1 MARLNASNPT
11 VLYGRQSPNAS
22 RTISTTSST
31 FHRTTI
37 SSPLKPKANSK
48 PKTKKNE
55 VSDFKIFEDGEQSD
69 NDEGE
74 GADPLTESPR
84 TNQKNSKAP
93 LKLTHSNSI
102 TSGLS
107 KRASQDSS
115 GSSSRRSRSGSES
128 EEEESSDKENLFFD
142 DEAEEVSDN
151 SEEED
156 DDEEEEETG
165 LHEETNLEAN
175 NTLGENMHDGRFE
188 PEAQDPSFMRYRD
201 PKMNEGSDESEPEVN
216 EDSDGYNSLDDF
228 IVSDNEDLSYHDDG
242 LEDDEE
248 EEKEGKEHKV
258 KPPTP
263 KSMRKRLLRGRK
275 PRTSSISS
283 QTQKLNISNEAHSP
297 ATTKAT
303 PPHKSSHKPTT
314 PRFSS
319 PFTRLLPNEGLEE
332 EGEPTKYI
340 KPKRRPL
347 RESINSM

>member
-1 MARLNASNPT
+1 MARLNASKPT
-11 VLYGRQSPNAS
+11 VRYGRQSPK
-22 RTISTTSST
+22 TTSTST
-31 FHRTTI
+31 SFHRTTI
-37 SSPLKPKANSK
+37 PSPLKPKSK
-48 PKTKKNE
+48 QKTKKNSE
-55 VSDFKIFEDGEQSD
+55 FSDFKIFEDGEQSD

-74 GADPLTESPR
+74 SAGPFTESPR
-84 TNQKNSKAP
+84 TNQKKPKAP

-128 EEEESSDKENLFFD
+128 DEEESSDKENLFFD
-142 DEAEEVSDN
+142 EEAEEVSDN

-156 DDEEEEETG
+156 DEEEEETG
-165 LHEETNLEAN
+165 LHEDTNLEAD
-175 NTLGENMHDGRFE
+175 NTLGGNMQEGRFE
-188 PEAQDPSFMRYRD
+188 PEPQEPSFMRYRE
-201 PKMNEGSDESEPEVN
+201 PKQKEESDESEPEVSD
-216 EDSDGYNSLDDF
+216 DSDGYNSLDDF

-242 LEDDEE
+242 LEDEEEDEE
-248 EEKEGKEHKV
+248 EEEV

-263 KSMRKRLLRGRK
+263 KPTQRRLLRGRK

-283 QTQKLNISNEAHSP
+283 QTQKLSISNKTLSP

-303 PPHKSSHKPTT
+303 PPHKSSHKQTP

-319 PFTRLLPNEGLEE
+319 PYTRLLPNEGLDEE
-332 EGEPTKYI
+332 SEPTKYT
-340 KPKRRPL
+340 KPKRSPL

>member
-11 VLYGRQSPNAS
+11 VLYGRQSPS
-22 RTISTTSST
+22 GTKTTSTSSS
-31 FHRTTI
+31 FHRTTV
-37 SSPLKPKANSK
+37 SSPLKPKPK
-48 PKTKKNE
+48 QKTKKSNGF
-55 VSDFKIFEDGEQSD
+55 SDFKIFEDEEQSD
-69 NDEGE
+69 NDHGE
-74 GADPLTESPR
+74 GADPFTQSPR
-84 TNQKNSKAP
+84 TNQKKPKAP

-156 DDEEEEETG
+156 DEEEEERG
-165 LHEETNLEAN
+165 LPEDTNLEAD
-175 NTLGENMHDGRFE
+175 NTLGEDNHEGRFE
-188 PEAQDPSFMRYRD
+188 SEPQEPSFMRYRE
-201 PKMNEGSDESEPEVN
+201 PKPKEESDDSEPEVSD
-216 EDSDGYNSLDDF
+216 DSDGYNSLDDF

-242 LEDDEE
+242 LEDEDEDEE
-248 EEKEGKEHKV
+248 EEEV

-263 KSMRKRLLRGRK
+263 KPTRRRLLRGRK

-283 QTQKLNISNEAHSP
+283 QTQTLNISNETHSP

-303 PPHKSSHKPTT
+303 PPHKSSHKQTP

-319 PFTRLLPNEGLEE
+319 PFTRLLPNEGLDEE
-332 EGEPTKYI
+332 CEPTKYT
-340 KPKRRPL
+340 KPKRSPL

>member
-11 VLYGRQSPNAS
+11 VVYGRQSPNAS
-22 RTISTTSST
+22 RTASTTSST
-31 FHRTTI
+31 FYRTTI
-37 SSPLKPKANSK
+37 SSPLKPKPK
-48 PKTKKNE
+48 PKPKPKKNNGF
-55 VSDFKIFEDGEQSD
+55 SDFKIFEDEEESD
-69 NDEGE
+69 HDEGE
-74 GADPLTESPR
+74 RADPFTESPR

-128 EEEESSDKENLFFD
+128 EEEENSDKENLFFD

-156 DDEEEEETG
+156 DEEEEETG
-165 LHEETNLEAN
+165 LHEDTNLEAD
-175 NTLGENMHDGRFE
+175 NTLGENVYDGRSE
-188 PEAQDPSFMRYRD
+188 SEAQEPSFMRYRE
-201 PKMNEGSDESEPEVN
+201 PKLKEESDESEPEVSDN
-216 EDSDGYNSLDDF
+216 SDGYNSLDDF

-242 LEDDEE
+242 LEDEDEDEE
-248 EEKEGKEHKV
+248 EQKV
-258 KPPTP
+258 KLPTP
-263 KSMRKRLLRGRK
+263 KPIRRRLLRGRK

-303 PPHKSSHKPTT
+303 PPHRSSHKPTT

-319 PFTRLLPNEGLEE
+319 PFTRLLPNESLDE

-340 KPKRRPL
+340 KPKRSPL